1 MIGRI
6 DASGQRMRAVA
17 KNSDPGAAPM
27 RGLARR
33 TVSIRQNGISQH
45 GEDWLV
51 EEAPL
56 EIRYNGEAFAVMLA
70 TPSDMEDF
78 AFGFALSEGHVA
90 CAGDIR
96 GVSVSEQLEGYVV
109 DIDAVVI
116 AQPESARALPGRSGC
131 GLCGSRQ
138 LEEVLRP
145 PPRVPDGPVLDS
157 DALERALATLTQR
170 QPLNAGTSAAHAAAW
185 AMPSGEIVCVREDV
199 GRHNA
204 LDKLLGA
211 LSRDGAD
218 LRAGFVLATSR
229 ASYEMVVKTARL
241 GIGLLAAISA
251 PTALGVEL
259 ARASNLTLAGFVR
272 PGRHVVYSHPQRLP
286 GASV

>member
-1 MIGRI
+1 MIGCI
-6 DASGQRMRAVA
+6 MSAELPHTLPQNSDAEANRGRARRAVVVCQQ
-17 KNSDPGAAPM
+17 GAA
-27 RGLARR
+27 
-33 TVSIRQNGISQH
+33 QH

-51 EEAPL
+51 EEAPVEL
-56 EIRYNGEAFAVMLA
+56 RYNGEAFAVMMA
-70 TPSDMEDF
+70 TPSDLEDF

-90 CAGDIR
+90 RAGDIR
-96 GVSVSEQLEGYVV
+96 GVTVGELLEGYVI
-109 DIDAVVI
+109 DIDADVVVDKD
-116 AQPESARALPGRSGC
+116 SARRLPGRSGC

-138 LEEVLRP
+138 LEDVLRP
-145 PPRVPDGPVLDS
+145 PRRVPDGPVLDPN
-157 DALERALATLTQR
+157 ALDRALAALTQC
-170 QPLNAGTSAAHAAAW
+170 QPLNAGTGAAHAAAW
-185 AMPSGEIVCVREDV
+185 ASPAGEIVCVREDV

-211 LSRDGAD
+211 LSRDGVD
-218 LRAGFVLATSR
+218 LRDGFVLATSR

-241 GIGLLAAISA
+241 RIGLLAAISA

-286 GASV
+286 GASS